1 MKVTSNPEKK
11 LVICESESDQ
21 QSSTINNWMKSES
34 DQQNFPETCSY
45 FCMRQYIFGMRNLI
59 VKEFYE
65 KISKLENKGKSLSLG
80 NSDLQNYSVGIKST
94 GCRKP

>member
-34 DQQNFPETCSY
+34 NQQNFPETCSY

-65 KISKLENKGKSLSLG
+65 KISKLENKGK
-80 NSDLQNYSVGIKST
+80 VCVT
-94 GCRKP
+94 GDF